1 MKPSRKVRKTTQG
14 AGVTLPQE
22 IAVSPIS
29 PATRTQK
36 AKLSKS
42 SVDTPTRLPV
52 GLSKIRTEDGLL
64 KTSTPITASTSR
76 KRRLNNSNDSETSSK
91 CARKRDGTLNDT
103 GLFTTD
109 LSMIEEKTSNVST
122 NKDKFSQKT
131 NVSNIY
137 DVDIA
142 KGSLI
147 EGRSGL
153 KPAIKQT
160 ARKSMKNT
168 TVNLPPSAES
178 KKTDTSVPSNKKSKN
193 AATSTSSRKKS
204 SRVKT
209 DDSLLSKKGTSLQ
222 KESKKKETPFDSVNH
237 ALKSL
242 RATTKPT
249 CKKSQ
254 KKETPT
260 QIKDTSQASS
270 NSSVKSP
277 VSDRR
282 GKQTHRDKRQKSPS
296 TKSTQRKSKGK
307 DTSDRQNVI
316 LTSPTGTSG
325 IHKRTKVK
333 EKNILVINIQT
344 SPNFSAKSGKS
355 KTKSKGS
362 LPVEHIQKSSDSTET
377 HITGTSDLQTNSIVA
392 TRSSRGRTI
401 TPSRKVTENKQNS
414 PNRIN
419 TSLNQLVIKTP
430 PSCHKG
436 NSQNI
441 EAKSTEN
448 TLSRNESSRTENMTD
463 VFDIVKTETSD
474 FAEAYQNTA
483 IIQDFIKTSLINK
496 SPKKSLKAKD
506 ACVADL
512 STAPAGFTGNQRTAS
527 EYSIIRSENSL
538 SRSCSAIMD
547 TSNFFSESDLISLSE
562 SQYQSSMENMNNS
575 SVLATPIKEESSESL
590 MTEAKSFDQP
600 VLRTTSDSHKATN
613 RDVSLLQASTFENL
627 IPLKIE
633 KTSPKSQLDR
643 SVQSTTLQANSPP
656 PFSSSLRPQKP
667 KEPNDPV
674 TSDQPIKPVF
684 PSIIGNIS
692 KSLDKSFQ
700 PCPTSFVETT
710 PRKPDPPVLTS
721 PNKNK
726 SIQSIDTKTVDLNI
740 CQPHNPILPLP
751 TTAISQTPIPVL
763 PHPTTVVAISQTQK
777 PVLPLP
783 TTVVAISQTQKPVL
797 TYPTTVV
804 DKSLTQKPMCSS
816 ISVSKPLTG
825 KHIDNSPCKAVTTS
839 PTGTNNTTTPGDA
852 SGKRNEDVDKSHH
865 RSPSNSSSKI
875 VISAG
880 ELTKTDKGSPCPQIN
895 KTMQATIQVPT
906 VVSQSDDH
914 SKVSSTISKENATL
928 TSRTQLSKSITKVK
942 PSTTLALK
950 RILNTTGHSTA
961 QQNSISSDKIEQA
974 PTSTPKER
982 NTRKWVESTSSPQ
995 PVTFSSP
1002 EYPQI
1007 IIKSVP
1013 APMDNNISSITGDI
1027 PLSKSVDYLDFTS
1040 QNQPKDICS
1049 KENPK
1054 TKAGAVESNNL
1065 TRCLDPE
1072 EIFKQQIQSS
1082 KDIMNS
1088 LSKGTY
1094 LGPQKSQTLLPTGM
1108 PVEGPSN
1115 PRKRLKVLFPRRK
1128 VPSSD
1133 QPNEQPGFTSEPL
1146 TENNEPAPASPV
1158 QGSSPQKHPTL
1169 PEASNIAYKHPDL
1182 NSSSRKQSEQI
1193 PVSSSTSQPTQ
1204 NILKPSYSPKPLPQ
1218 SKNQD
1223 FTVVKEKSANN
1234 SKAQAMPKN
1243 LDTRK
1248 QALKVQKNTITKT
1261 LDSNVSLNES
1271 NLSLGDTLNVTS
1283 TSMNEEQFTSIID
1296 KSSAKKIKAAGNT
1309 LMCSVNLF
1317 ESSILTDSVIDES
1330 LLDASRLEDLPGS
1343 INTNSSAKNKPLD
1356 MQTQSIPKQTSQKSL
1371 GRSGM
1376 ASKESRK
1383 TKTKTS
1389 SKKSDQSLN
1398 EPKSITKRTQV
1409 KRLTGTAARTRITK
1423 PEIKTR
1429 HERIDSSELLH
1440 KRKKRWILNTE
1451 FESLF
1456 RKVQVND
1463 SGEKIDKDNNFITNL
1478 LQKANDLLV
1487 NCMVVTPEPEDT
1499 LMDDI
1504 SNGNDRNHQEE
1515 QAATALD
1522 IPLVENSHTADT
1534 ESVGE
1539 EEVISDGKK
1548 GMTENNKIGDKSS
1561 PTKLTSCRT
1570 PTIQL
1575 TTSRIEATRKEAT
1588 SPNTQTKEIAISSQ
1602 VEKNNA
1608 EIARNTGVQSTK
1620 SLPMTKQLTTMVE
1633 KNSSE
1638 RLGNGGFQSTKPPPK
1653 KAFTETI
1660 SKPPT
1665 AEQAS
1670 TSPGAKIPPQI
1681 FKGIAS
1687 PKGIEEIKTQ
1697 TMTNSKQQEPDLHS
1711 VNTLLG
1717 KTSTNSTKP
1726 PPKKAFTETTSKPQ
1740 TAEQAPQIFKGIA
1753 SPKAIEEIKIQTMT
1767 NAKQRELDLLHS
1779 VNTVLDKT
1787 STNSTTDLSTKSSLS
1802 KASKVNSAEKNVTVP
1817 LSKSTLSKP
1826 AVGSGIVSTPTKS
1839 QDNVQVESTPTR
1851 SPVKKTMH
1859 KAHTDTVLPTQ
1870 QVICNSPLSRP
1881 PAANMVNNSQP
1892 SKNTPIKTRK
1902 ASISKSPIQAL
1913 VTAETHS
1920 LLSKSSPTKSS
1931 RLGKSKEGHASPH
1944 SNSSVQYGTLD
1955 SSMKSRTTLDA
1966 SAHCT
1971 TSLVS
1976 PTISQRT
1983 PPRQAISS
1991 STSTCM
1997 QTTPSSSRSGKGE
2010 KQFCDQATQ
2019 SFHEAPQCINSST
2032 STSPPF
2038 HVSHQRTIET
2048 QTDDH
2053 FTLADPHFP
2062 RFVQK
2067 TLFDFNMSAR
2077 RRSVKSASRPEKRQS
2092 LLNFSSWK
2100 VSHISSTRSE
2110 QNVQNPSA
2118 VNLSSQQ
2125 ENSSLNSS
2133 IRSNSN
2139 SGANSSVIYS
2149 IQPSN
2154 DWSATTNN
2162 TVNNS
2167 IEVSNALNIGSVIN
2181 GVNVS
2186 NVTSNSLNS
2195 MATSVNTKDVNTN
2208 VPGASPRVEAGK
2220 NKNSPLSK
2228 ITKTSKVL
2236 LNRLTSKEINLLSSP
2251 TGHNSQSV
2259 ESVLS
2264 MPSKKPE
2271 ANSQQPLRTQITNF
2285 HGGFQSSDC
2294 ASSPEH
2300 SVILSEI
2307 DQANDIGTGSEH
2319 SSPAKFQPYS
2329 SKRPRSASEVSVDAD
2344 DDEERPKKSRKKSSK
2359 DLSILTAVSQQKYL
2373 SPETESNNASM
2384 EHTKLLSAKKRLII
2398 ETDSDDPGYGNTN
2411 QNQNDE
2417 APNTED
2423 QRSETENSQFVCF
2436 ESQDESFMESRN
2448 TEVQGVNSQGQDTE
2462 DRGQFAEGE
2471 EEEATVSVRKL
2482 KSRTLKTL
2490 NARSKKKTGRRGR
2503 KPANYEPAEVEDGD
2517 SQAPEKC
2524 LNCEKQFLGL
2534 AALKKHMMSDHTK
2547 VWSRECPEGKDDQ
2560 ASLKKILKATGSLT
2574 CQGCGKL
2581 LKFIPY
2587 YHFHLKWCGRENEQE
2602 QCNLCGKFVKSM
2614 WMSQHE
2620 RDHRLKEEKLE
2631 MLKRQKAKPIAPP
2644 VEGKRKAAIRARSTM
2659 HCMVKELL
2667 KGEAQ
2672 SSSQIGDKTKKGDG
2686 EEGGD
2691 GDEDGDYSHGEEE
2704 SLSESESCSSGVD
2717 EDPLHFKSTYQ
2728 YSNRKFT
2735 GETALPTDND
2745 KFDDVLAWYQT
2756 HPRADDLHPSL
2767 VPTREDWIQLSEELM
2782 ENYFTSNGDS
2792 HEFVI
2797 KQMKVNCKTSVTSTP
2812 QTLHIFQ
2819 SFTTKD
2825 QVTSYCGATITA
2837 VEWCPLPTF
2846 EIANQYAAVVCNM
2859 TSDQPIKLT
2868 GEPSGQSVVQI
2879 WKFGQLN
2886 PLSKT
2891 MPEPVLCY
2899 IMLHD
2904 GGCVTSISWCPQGA
2918 WQHPDKT
2925 AQQNVMSRL
2934 GLLAVSSLDGHVRI
2948 YSIPHP
2954 DRFAPTSNFT
2964 NPILFKPKP
2973 CLILKNV
2980 KQSDSGGCLVVSWQ
2994 PTGVSNLI
3002 MAGYVKG
3009 LVRIWNI
3016 SSTSPLLVSET
3027 GSGVKVIHPIKSF
3040 LAHSRRIRCLE
3051 WHQKFESVFVTSS
3064 DDKRLKFWRLENL
3077 FQEHDNV
3084 PVFTPVTCIKWPLN
3098 ETGVV
3103 YGKDHIFL
3111 LDKCSTGYQDC
3122 GFRPTNIK
3130 YTPTNHIGSIWDI
3143 DFIDWYNI
3151 LLACDTTGTLRGA
3164 RLRDM
3169 SSDDINLHA
3178 VAHREFPIY
3187 STDIR
3192 ARGPTEAIEGNENCD
3207 YVTDNNQ
3214 SITTNV
3220 NDVTNNYQSSAIN
3233 LDDVTDGNRL
3243 SAINVDNSQSD
3254 TRHLDQNTENSQS
3267 SAISTSH
3274 VNDDSQSTTVNNV
3287 QNIIKKKKKKLD
3299 EVYNYNNFCESQKKC
3314 CLIFTDNPRSDILA
3328 GRKKKTGLLVDC
3340 KRLACYPI
3348 ESLRAVSANKNI
3360 FGSTW
3365 ILSGGEAGLL
3375 RLHNLPGIMTKPAK
3389 TYFNQTTPKES

>member
-1 MKPSRKVRKTTQG
+1 MKPSRKARKTMHG
-14 AGVTLPQE
+14 ADVSLPQQ
-22 IAVSPIS
+22 ITVSPI
-29 PATRTQK
+29 PAGTRTKK

-42 SVDTPTRLPV
+42 STSTNMKNTPTRLPG
-52 GLSKIRTEDGLL
+52 GLSKIRTDGAVL

-76 KRRLNNSNDSETSSK
+76 KRKLNNSNDSEASSK
-91 CARKRDGTLNDT
+91 CAKKGDATLNDT

-122 NKDKFSQKT
+122 TKDKFSQKT
-131 NVSNIY
+131 NVSS
-137 DVDIA
+137 VCGADIA

-147 EGRSGL
+147 EARSGL
-153 KPAIKQT
+153 KTAIKQT
-160 ARKSMKNT
+160 ARKSMKKS

-178 KKTDTSVPSNKKSKN
+178 KKTDTSVPSNKKSKS
-193 AATSTSSRKKS
+193 AATSLSSKKKS

-209 DDSLLSKKGTSLQ
+209 DDSLLSKKRTSFQ
-222 KESKKKETPFDSVNH
+222 KESKGKETPVQSVND
-237 ALKSL
+237 ALKSP
-242 RATTKPT
+242 RATAKPT
-249 CKKSQ
+249 CKKSK
-254 KKETPT
+254 KKETS
-260 QIKDTSQASS
+260 IKIVDTGQASF

-277 VSDRR
+277 VSKSR
-282 GKQTHRDKRQKSPS
+282 GKQTHRDHRQKSPA
-296 TKSTQRKSKGK
+296 TKSTHRKSKGK
-307 DTSDRQNVI
+307 DTSDHQNAI
-316 LTSPTGTSG
+316 LTSPNGTSG
-325 IHKRTKVK
+325 KYKKTKVK
-333 EKNILVINIQT
+333 EKNTLIINIQK
-344 SPNFSAKSGKS
+344 SLNFNAKSGKS
-355 KTKSKGS
+355 KDKGKGL

-377 HITGTSDLQTNSIVA
+377 HITATSDPQTVA

-401 TPSRKVTENKQNS
+401 TPSRKVSENKQNS
-414 PNRIN
+414 PNKIN
-419 TSLNQLVIKTP
+419 TSLNQLLIKTP
-430 PSCHKG
+430 PSHQEGKAM
-436 NSQNI
+436 NI
-441 EAKSTEN
+441 AAKTTEN
-448 TLSRNESSRTENMTD
+448 TLPGNESSQTKKMTD

-496 SPKKSLKAKD
+496 SPKQSLKAQVFSKD

-512 STAPAGFTGNQRTAS
+512 STAPAGFTGNQRAAS
-527 EYSIIRSENSL
+527 EYSIKDSENSL

-575 SVLATPIKEESSESL
+575 SVLATPIKEEASDSL
-590 MTEAKSFDQP
+590 LTEAKSFDQP
-600 VLRTTSDSHKATN
+600 VPRTTSDSDRATN
-613 RDVSLLQASTFENL
+613 RDVSLLQASTFEIL
-627 IPLKIE
+627 VPLKVE
-633 KTSPKSQLDR
+633 KTSPKPQLDR
-643 SVQSTTLQANSPP
+643 SVQSTTLQASNPP
-656 PFSSSLRPQKP
+656 PVLPSLQPQKP
-667 KEPNDPV
+667 EEPNHPV
-674 TSDQPIKPVF
+674 RSDHPIKPVF
-684 PSIIGNIS
+684 SSIIANIS
-692 KSLDKSFQ
+692 KSSPEKSFQ
-700 PCPTSFVETT
+700 PCSTSIVETT

-726 SIQSIDTKTVDLNI
+726 PLQSIDTKTVNSNIFQPLN
-740 CQPHNPILPLP
+740 
-751 TTAISQTPIPVL
+751 PVL
-763 PHPTTVVAISQTQK
+763 PLSTTVVAISQTQK

-783 TTVVAISQTQKPVL
+783 TTVVAITQKQKPVQSTISEAL
-797 TYPTTVV
+797 S
-804 DKSLTQKPMCSS
+804 KSETNEPKIGLPD
-816 ISVSKPLTG
+816 SVSESSAS
-825 KHIDNSPCKAVTTS
+825 KHVENSPCKSVTTS
-839 PTGTNNTTTPGDA
+839 STDTNNTPTASDA
-852 SGKRNEDVDKSHH
+852 SGNRNEDVDKSHH
-865 RSPSNSSSKI
+865 RSPSNSISKI
-875 VISAG
+875 VISTG
-880 ELTKTDKGSPCPQIN
+880 EPTNTDKGPPCPQIN
-895 KTMQATIQVPT
+895 KTMQETIQVPA
-906 VVSQSDDH
+906 VVSQPEDH
-914 SKVSSTISKENATL
+914 SKASSTVSKGNASL
-928 TSRTQLSKSITKVK
+928 TSRTQLSKSITKVN

-950 RILNTTGHSTA
+950 RILNTTGHSPA
-961 QQNSISSDKIEQA
+961 QQNFISSDTIEQA

-982 NTRKWVESTSSPQ
+982 NTRKWVGSTSSPQ

-1013 APMDNNISSITGDI
+1013 TPTDDNISSITDNI
-1027 PLSKSVDYLDFTS
+1027 PLSKSVDYLEVTS
-1040 QNQPKDICS
+1040 QNQPKNICS
-1049 KENPK
+1049 KENPN
-1054 TKAGAVESNNL
+1054 TKEGAVESNNL
-1065 TRCLDPE
+1065 TKSLDPE

-1094 LGPQKSQTLLPTGM
+1094 LGPQKSQSLLSTGM
-1108 PVEGPSN
+1108 PVEGPSH

-1128 VPSSD
+1128 VLSSD
-1133 QPNEQPGFTSEPL
+1133 QPNEQSEFNTAPL
-1146 TENNEPAPASPV
+1146 TENNEPAPLSPI

-1169 PEASNIAYKHPDL
+1169 PEASNIAYKHPGPNL
-1182 NSSSRKQSEQI
+1182 SSQKQSEET
-1193 PVSSSTSQPTQ
+1193 PVCSSTSQQTQ
-1204 NILKPSYSPKPLPQ
+1204 NLLKPSSYSPKPSNQ
-1218 SKNQD
+1218 SKKQD
-1223 FTVVKEKSANN
+1223 STVKEKSANN
-1234 SKAQAMPKN
+1234 SKGQAMPKN
-1243 LDTRK
+1243 VNIRK
-1248 QALKVQKNTITKT
+1248 QASKVQKNKITKAVDCDVG
-1261 LDSNVSLNES
+1261 LSES
-1271 NLSLGDTLNVTS
+1271 NLSLDDTLNVTS
-1283 TSMNEEQFTSIID
+1283 TSMNENQFTSIID
-1296 KSSAKKIKAAGNT
+1296 TCKSSAKEIKAAGNT
-1309 LMCSVNLF
+1309 LLYSGNLD
-1317 ESSILTDSVIDES
+1317 ESSILTNSLIDES
-1330 LLDASRLEDLPGS
+1330 LLDASCLVDLAGS
-1343 INTNSSAKNKPLD
+1343 INANFSAKTNPTE
-1356 MQTQSIPKQTSQKSL
+1356 MQSQSIPKQTSL
-1371 GRSGM
+1371 DRSGI
-1376 ASKESRK
+1376 ASKESSK

-1389 SKKSDQSLN
+1389 SKKTDPSLN

-1423 PEIKTR
+1423 PEIKIR
-1429 HERIDSSELLH
+1429 HERIDSSELIH

-1463 SGEKIDKDNNFITNL
+1463 SGEKIEKGNNFITNL

-1499 LMDDI
+1499 LMEDI
-1504 SNGNDRNHQEE
+1504 SNVNDGNDQEE
-1515 QAATALD
+1515 QAATSLD
-1522 IPLVENSHTADT
+1522 VPLVENSHTADT

-1539 EEVISDGKK
+1539 DEVISDYRK
-1548 GMTENNKIGDKSS
+1548 GVTEKNKIGDKTS
-1561 PTKLTSCRT
+1561 PTKLTSNRT

-1575 TTSRIEATRKEAT
+1575 PTSRIEATREEAT
-1588 SPNTQTKEIAISSQ
+1588 LLNKQTKEIEISAM
-1602 VEKNNA
+1602 VEKNNT
-1608 EIARNTGVQSTK
+1608 EISRNSGVQSTK
-1620 SLPMTKQLTTMVE
+1620 SLPMSKQLTTKMSIISMVDKNNSE
-1633 KNSSE
+1633 NLENSS
-1638 RLGNGGFQSTKPPPK
+1638 FQSTKPTPK
-1653 KAFTETI
+1653 KVFTETT
-1660 SKPPT
+1660 SKPPI

-1670 TSPGAKIPPQI
+1670 TSPATKIPPQI
-1681 FKGIAS
+1681 CK
-1687 PKGIEEIKTQ
+1687 
-1697 TMTNSKQQEPDLHS
+1697 D
-1711 VNTLLG
+1711 
-1717 KTSTNSTKP
+1717 
-1726 PPKKAFTETTSKPQ
+1726 
-1740 TAEQAPQIFKGIA
+1740 IA
-1753 SPKAIEEIKIQTMT
+1753 SPKAIERKKNQIMKK
-1767 NAKQRELDLLHS
+1767 AKQREPAVLS
-1779 VNTVLDKT
+1779 VNTLLDKT
-1787 STNSTTDLSTKSSLS
+1787 STNSTTDLSTK
-1802 KASKVNSAEKNVTVP
+1802 ASASYASEVNSAEKTVS
-1817 LSKSTLSKP
+1817 LSTSSSSKP
-1826 AVGSGIVSTPTKS
+1826 AVGTGILSTPTKS
-1839 QDNVQVESTPTR
+1839 PDNVEITPTK
-1851 SPVKKTMH
+1851 SPVKRTASKAQMVTKQLPVISSLEQATTMS
-1859 KAHTDTVLPTQ
+1859 AIDTLLPTQ
-1870 QVICNSPLSRP
+1870 QVVCSSPFGRP
-1881 PAANMVNNSQP
+1881 SAANMVNNSQP
-1892 SKNTPIKTRK
+1892 SKKTPIKTRS
-1902 ASISKSPIQAL
+1902 ASISNSSVQAS
-1913 VTAETHS
+1913 VDSIAEKHP
-1920 LLSKSSPTKSS
+1920 LPSKSSPSKSPQLVQTK
-1931 RLGKSKEGHASPH
+1931 KDHASPH
-1944 SNSSVQYGTLD
+1944 SNSSASQSRTLHL
-1955 SSMKSRTTLDA
+1955 STKSRTTLDA
-1966 SAHCT
+1966 PAHPN

-1976 PTISQRT
+1976 PTLSPRT
-1983 PPRQAISS
+1983 PPRRAISS

-1997 QTTPSSSRSGKGE
+1997 QTTPPSYRSGIGE
-2010 KQFCDQATQ
+2010 RQFCDQGTQ
-2019 SFHEAPQCINSST
+2019 SFHEAPQRINSST
-2032 STSPPF
+2032 STSSPL
-2038 HVSHQRTIET
+2038 HVPHQRTIET

-2053 FTLADPHFP
+2053 FTLTDPHFP
-2062 RFVQK
+2062 KFVQK

-2100 VSHISSTRSE
+2100 VSHISSTRSG
-2110 QNVQNPSA
+2110 QNVQKPSA
-2118 VNLSSQQ
+2118 VNPASLQV
-2125 ENSSLNSS
+2125 NSSLNLS
-2133 IRSNSN
+2133 IQSNSN
-2139 SGANSSVIYS
+2139 SSANSSVIYS
-2149 IQPSN
+2149 IQPAI
-2154 DWSATTNN
+2154 DLSATTNN
-2162 TVNNS
+2162 SVNNA
-2167 IEVSNALNIGSVIN
+2167 IGVSNTFNIGSIIN
-2181 GVNVS
+2181 QI
-2186 NVTSNSLNS
+2186 NVTNDGATSTEVFENSLGS
-2195 MATSVNTKDVNTN
+2195 KATSVNTQNVNTK
-2208 VPGASPRVEAGK
+2208 VPGASPHVNAGK
-2220 NKNSPLSK
+2220 NKDSPLSK
-2228 ITKTSKVL
+2228 VTKTSKVL
-2236 LNRLTSKEINLLSSP
+2236 LNRLTTKEINLLSSP
-2251 TGHNSQSV
+2251 TRSNSQSV

-2264 MPSKKPE
+2264 MPSKMPK

-2285 HGGFQSSDC
+2285 QGGFQPSDY

-2329 SKRPRSASEVSVDAD
+2329 LKRPRSTSEVSVDAD
-2344 DDEERPKKSRKKSSK
+2344 DDEERPRKSRRKSSK
-2359 DLSILTAVSQQKYL
+2359 DLSILTAVSEQKYL
-2373 SPETESNNASM
+2373 SPETESNNDSM
-2384 EHTKLLSAKKRLII
+2384 AHKKLLSAKKRLII
-2398 ETDSDDPGYGNTN
+2398 ETDSEDDPWYGNTN

-2423 QRSETENSQFVCF
+2423 SQAETENSEFVCF
-2436 ESQDESFMESRN
+2436 ESQGESFIESHN
-2448 TEVQGVNSQGQDTE
+2448 TEVQGVSRQGQDTE
-2462 DRGQFAEGE
+2462 GQGQITEEEGE
-2471 EEEATVSVRKL
+2471 EANVSVRKL
-2482 KSRTLKTL
+2482 KSRTSKTL
-2490 NARSKKKTGRRGR
+2490 NARSRKKTGRRGR

-2547 VWSRECPEGKDDQ
+2547 VWSRVCPEGKDDQ
-2560 ASLKKILKATGSLT
+2560 PSLRKILKATGSLT

-2631 MLKRQKAKPIAPP
+2631 MLKRQKAKPVAPP
-2644 VEGKRKAAIRARSTM
+2644 VEGKRKAAIRARTTM

-2667 KGEAQ
+2667 KGEAP
-2672 SSSQIGDKTKKGDG
+2672 SSSQVGDKVKVGDG

-2704 SLSESESCSSGVD
+2704 SMSESESCSSGVD
-2717 EDPLHFKSTYQ
+2717 EDPLYFRSTYQ

-2745 KFDDVLAWYQT
+2745 KFDDVLTWYQT
-2756 HPRADDLHPSL
+2756 HPRADDLHPGL
-2767 VPTREDWIQLSEELM
+2767 VPTREDWIQLNEELIK
-2782 ENYFTSNGDS
+2782 NYFARNGDS

-2797 KQMKVNCKTSVTSTP
+2797 KQMKVNCKTSITSTP

-2837 VEWCPLPTF
+2837 VEWCPLPIF
-2846 EIANQYAAVVCNM
+2846 ESANQYAAVVCNM
-2859 TSDQPIKLT
+2859 TSDQPIKVT

-2879 WKFGQLN
+2879 WKFGDLN

-2925 AQQNVMSRL
+2925 VQQNVVPRL
-2934 GLLAVSSLDGHVRI
+2934 GLLAVSSLDGHVRV

-2954 DRFAPTSNFT
+2954 DRFAPNSNFT

-3002 MAGYVKG
+3002 MAGYAKG
-3009 LVRIWNI
+3009 LVRIWNM

-3027 GSGVKVIHPIKSF
+3027 GSGVKMIHPIRSF

-3064 DDKRLKFWRLENL
+3064 DDKRLKFWHLENL

-3122 GFRPTNIK
+3122 GLRPTNIK

-3187 STDIR
+3187 STDIK
-3192 ARGPTEAIEGNENCD
+3192 ARRPTETIEPDENCD

-3214 SITTNV
+3214 SITSNE
-3220 NDVTNNYQSSAIN
+3220 NHVTNNNQSYAIN
-3233 LDDVTDGNRL
+3233 LDHVTDGNQL
-3243 SAINVDNSQSD
+3243 SAINMDNSQSN
-3254 TRHLDQNTENSQS
+3254 TKNLDQNTENNQS
-3267 SAISTSH
+3267 SAINTSH
-3274 VNDDSQSTTVNNV
+3274 ENDDNQSTTVNNV
-3287 QNIIKKKKKKLD
+3287 QNKIKKKKKKKLD

-3348 ESLRAVSANKNI
+3348 ESLRAVSANKNV

-3389 TYFNQTTPKES
+3389 SYFTQITPKES